1 MKRIYAVAFAAVV
14 IGLFSGVARSQDG
27 VASAVKP
34 VAEWTFMFYMDSDN
48 DLESAQMADLDEMM
62 KVGSSAKVNI
72 VALVDRHLSGDEDNG
87 YTNRAVGGL
96 PNWTSTKLVMVRK
109 GKLELLADPGELN
122 MGDPANLAGFVNSM
136 AERFPAKHYALIF
149 GDHGSGWPGILHDEG
164 NNEDGLTMT
173 ELGTALGLTSKS
185 IPKIDVIGFDA
196 CLMANYEVARTVA
209 PYGTV
214 LVASEELE
222 PGNGWDYEAL
232 FNKVTANPS
241 VDGFG
246 LGKAVVDTYGA
257 FYNRDDQGNRDVS
270 ITLSMTD
277 LSKIEALNTAINEL
291 GVSNQTFMK
300 AGGRANLLKIA
311 RARSKSEEFG
321 SRGEGAAVAEF
332 FDIVHYATNIKA
344 MSADPAIGRA
354 ADAVTAATKAAVV
367 YKTNGSAHVRSNGL
381 SIFFPTKS
389 DTMTGEGYMQHPFA
403 KGFKWPLLLAD
414 YTGIIIK
421 DTAKPELAPV
431 VTSDD
436 QMAASEKVTITSSV
450 KGDDIDEATFV
461 LAEQSGDDVI
471 IFGAVPSAPDEK
483 GVLSE
488 EWDGTWF
495 AISDG
500 RSELICPISDFEQLD
515 EEGNQ
520 YYVEV
525 PGQVQFKGRK
535 EWNDITMYFVVDFK
549 DEEASGQFV
558 YAFQEKNGQQRE
570 VEIDTGDSV
579 RPVYINVD
587 KAGEM
592 TEVAHTD
599 IADILKITADNG
611 LFIGMTNV
619 AAGDYLVGF
628 TVTDLA
634 GNSTEDFVAVSRK

>member
-1 MKRIYAVAFAAVV
+1 MKRIYAAVFAALV
-14 IGLFSGVARSQDG
+14 IGLFADVARSQDG
-27 VASAVKP
+27 TAQAAKP
-34 VAEWTFMFYMDSDN
+34 LAEWTFMFYMDSDN
-48 DLESAQMADLDEMM
+48 DLESAQMNDLDEMM
-62 KVGSSAKVNI
+62 TVGSTAKVNI
-72 VALVDRHLSGDEDNG
+72 VALVDRNVSGDEDDG
-87 YTNRAVGGL
+87 YTNRPVGGL
-96 PNWTSTKLVMVRK
+96 PNWTTTKLVMVRK
-109 GKLELLADPGELN
+109 GKLEPIADLGELN
-122 MGDPANLAGFVNSM
+122 MGDPANLAGFVNAM

-149 GDHGSGWPGILHDEG
+149 GDHGSGWPGILGDEG
-164 NNEDGLTMT
+164 NNQDSLSMT
-173 ELGTALGLTSKS
+173 ELGTALSLTSKS
-185 IPKIDVIGFDA
+185 IPKIEMIGFDA
-196 CLMANYEVARTVA
+196 CLMANFEVARTVA
-209 PYGTV
+209 PYGRV

-232 FNKVTANPS
+232 FGKVMANPLL
-241 VDGFG
+241 DGFG
-246 LGKAVVDTYGA
+246 LGKIVVDTYGA
-257 FYNRDDQGNRDVS
+257 YYNRDDQGNRDVS

-277 LSKIEALNTAINEL
+277 LSKIEALNTAINDL
-291 GVSNQTFMK
+291 GVSNQAFIK
-300 AGGRANLLKIA
+300 AGGRANLLKVA
-311 RARSKSEEFG
+311 RARSKTEEFG
-321 SRGEGAAVAEF
+321 SRGKGAAVAEF
-332 FDIVHYATNIKA
+332 FDLVNYSLNIKA

-354 ADAVTAATKAAVV
+354 ADAVVAATKAAVV
-367 YKTNGSAHVRSNGL
+367 YKVNGAAHVRSHGL
-381 SIFFPTKS
+381 SIFFPTKPA
-389 DTMTGEGYMQHPFA
+389 TMVDASYVKHPFA

-414 YTGIIIK
+414 YTGIIIN
-421 DTAKPELAPV
+421 DTTKPEIAPV
-431 VTSDD
+431 VTTD
-436 QMAASEKVTITSSV
+436 SEMTTSETVTITSSV

-471 IFGAVPSAPDEK
+471 IFGAIPSAPDEK
-483 GVLSE
+483 GVLLE

-579 RPVYINVD
+579 RPVYINID
-587 KAGEM
+587 KDGEA

-599 IADILKITADNG
+599 VADILKITADNG
-611 LFIGMTNV
+611 LFIGMTEV
-619 AAGDYLVGF
+619 PAGDYLIGF

>member
-1 MKRIYAVAFAAVV
+1 MKRICAVAFAAVV
-14 IGLFSGVARSQDG
+14 IGLFAGVARSQDG
-27 VASAVKP
+27 AAPAAKP
-34 VAEWTFMFYMDSDN
+34 LAEWTFMFYMDADN
-48 DLESAQMADLDEMM
+48 DLESAQMNDLDEMM
-62 KVGSSAKVNI
+62 TAGSNAKVNI
-72 VALVDRHLSGDEDNG
+72 VALVDRNVSGDEDAG

-96 PNWTSTKLVMVRK
+96 PNWTTTKLVMVRK
-109 GKLELLADPGELN
+109 GKLELLGDPGEVN
-122 MGDPANLAGFVNSM
+122 MGDPANLAAFVNTM
-136 AERFPAKHYALIF
+136 AARFPAKRYALIF
-149 GDHGSGWPGILHDEG
+149 GNHGSGWPGILHDEG
-164 NNEDGLTMT
+164 NKDDSLSMT
-173 ELGTALGLTSKS
+173 ELGMGLSLTSQS
-185 IPKIDVIGFDA
+185 IPKIEMIGFDA
-196 CLMANYEVARTVA
+196 CLMANFEVARTVA
-209 PYGTV
+209 PFGKV

-232 FNKVTANPS
+232 FGKVMANPA

-246 LGKAVVDTYGA
+246 LGKVVVDTYGA
-257 FYNRDDQGNRDVS
+257 YYGRDDQGNRDVS

-277 LSKIEALNTAINEL
+277 LSKIEALNTAINDL
-291 GVSNQTFMK
+291 GVSNQAFIK
-300 AGGRANLLKIA
+300 AGGRANLLKVA
-311 RARSKSEEFG
+311 RARSKTEEFG

-332 FDIVHYATNIKA
+332 FDLVHYATNIKA

-354 ADAVTAATKAAVV
+354 ADAVIAATKAAVV
-367 YKTNGSAHVRSNGL
+367 YKVNGAAHARSGGL
-381 SIFFPTKS
+381 SIFFPAKS
-389 DTMTGEGYMQHPFA
+389 ATMIEDGYVKHPFA
-403 KGFKWPLLLAD
+403 RGFKWPLLLAD
-414 YTGIIIK
+414 FTGIIIK
-421 DTAKPELAPV
+421 DTVQPELAPV

-436 QMAASEKVTITSSV
+436 QVTTNETVTITSSV

-461 LAEQSGDDVI
+461 LAEQNGEDVI
-471 IFGAVPSAPDEK
+471 IFGAVPSEPDDN

-500 RSELICPISDFEQLD
+500 RSELICPISDFQQLD

-520 YYVEV
+520 FYVEV
-525 PGQVQFKGRK
+525 PGQVRFKGRK

-549 DEEASGQFV
+549 DDEASGQFV
-558 YAFQEKNGQQRE
+558 YAFQERNGQQRE

-587 KAGEM
+587 KDGET

-599 IADILKITADNG
+599 VADILKITADNG
-611 LFIGMTNV
+611 LFIGMTEV

>member
-1 MKRIYAVAFAAVV
+1 MKRIYAAVFAALV
-14 IGLFSGVARSQDG
+14 IGLFADVARSQDG
-27 VASAVKP
+27 TAQAAKP
-34 VAEWTFMFYMDSDN
+34 LAEWTFMFYMDSDN
-48 DLESAQMADLDEMM
+48 DLESAQMNDLDEMM
-62 KVGSSAKVNI
+62 TVGSTAKVNI
-72 VALVDRHLSGDEDNG
+72 VALVDRNVSGDEDDG
-87 YTNRAVGGL
+87 YTNRPVGGL
-96 PNWTSTKLVMVRK
+96 PNWTTTKLVMVRK
-109 GKLELLADPGELN
+109 GKLEPIADLGELN
-122 MGDPANLAGFVNSM
+122 MGDPANLARFVNAM

-149 GDHGSGWPGILHDEG
+149 GDHGSGWPGILGDEG
-164 NNEDGLTMT
+164 NNQDSLSMT
-173 ELGTALGLTSKS
+173 ELGTALSLTSKS
-185 IPKIDVIGFDA
+185 IPKIEMIGFDA
-196 CLMANYEVARTVA
+196 CLMANFEVARTVA
-209 PYGTV
+209 PYGRV

-232 FNKVTANPS
+232 FGKVMANPLL
-241 VDGFG
+241 DGFG
-246 LGKAVVDTYGA
+246 LGKIVVDTYGA
-257 FYNRDDQGNRDVS
+257 YYNRDDQGNRDVS

-277 LSKIEALNTAINEL
+277 LSKIEALNTAINDL
-291 GVSNQTFMK
+291 GVSNQAFIK
-300 AGGRANLLKIA
+300 AGGRANLLKVA
-311 RARSKSEEFG
+311 RARSKTEEFG
-321 SRGEGAAVAEF
+321 SRGKGAAVAEF
-332 FDIVHYATNIKA
+332 FDLVNYSLNIKA

-354 ADAVTAATKAAVV
+354 ADAVVAATKAAVV
-367 YKTNGSAHVRSNGL
+367 YKVNGAAHVRSHGL
-381 SIFFPTKS
+381 SIFFPTKPA
-389 DTMTGEGYMQHPFA
+389 TMVDASYVKHPFA

-414 YTGIIIK
+414 YTGIIIN
-421 DTAKPELAPV
+421 DTTKPEIAPV
-431 VTSDD
+431 VTTD
-436 QMAASEKVTITSSV
+436 SEMTTSETVTITSSV

-471 IFGAVPSAPDEK
+471 IFGAIPSAPDEK
-483 GVLSE
+483 GVLLE

-579 RPVYINVD
+579 RPVYINID
-587 KAGEM
+587 KDGEA

-599 IADILKITADNG
+599 VADILKITADNG
-611 LFIGMTNV
+611 LFIGMTEV
-619 AAGDYLVGF
+619 PAGDYLIGF